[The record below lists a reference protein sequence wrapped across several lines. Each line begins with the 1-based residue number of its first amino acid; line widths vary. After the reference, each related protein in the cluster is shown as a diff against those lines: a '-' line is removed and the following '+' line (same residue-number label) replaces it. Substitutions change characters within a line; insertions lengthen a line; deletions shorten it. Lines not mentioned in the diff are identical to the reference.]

1 MDKLI
6 IEGGQ
11 PLVGTVKAS
20 GAKNA
25 ALPILAAS
33 IMTDVPFTLTGIPH
47 LNDVTTMMELL
58 SRMGVQFTINENMD
72 VELDGSD
79 VKSFKA
85 PYELVR
91 TMRASVVVLGPLLAR
106 YGHAEV
112 SLPGGCA
119 IGPRPI
125 DLHIDAMRQLGAEIE
140 ITNGFIK
147 AQVNGRLK
155 GAEIYFP
162 KVTVTGTENVLMAA
176 CLAEGTTVLKNAA
189 QEPEVSDLADFLN
202 VLGAKISGAG
212 TSTITIEGV
221 ERLDNPNVHYNVLA
235 DRIEVATYLVG
246 AAMTKGKI
254 KVKNIKPEILGSVLQ
269 KLEET
274 GASITTGENWIE
286 LDMQGKTPKALSVVT
301 APYPGFPTD
310 VQAQIIALNTVAEG
324 EAKVVETVFEN
335 RFMHVQELQR
345 MDAEIELEGNVATTH
360 GRDHLNGA
368 PVMATDL
375 RASASLVLAALVA
388 HGQTVID
395 RVYHIDRGYECI
407 EEKLS
412 QLGAKI
418 KRVSGATFLRMQE
431 SASE

>member
-6 IEGGQ
+6 IEGGK
-11 PLVGTVKAS
+11 PLSGSVKAS

-33 IMTDVPFTLTGIPH
+33 LMVDAPFKLTGIPH

-72 VELDGSD
+72 VELDSTQ
-79 VKSFKA
+79 VNSHKA

-91 TMRASVVVLGPLLAR
+91 TMRASVLVLGPLLAR
-106 YGHAEV
+106 YQNAEV

-140 ITNGFIK
+140 INNGFIK
-147 AQVNGRLK
+147 ARVNGRLK
-155 GAEIYFP
+155 GAEIYFN
-162 KVTVTGTENVLMAA
+162 KVTVTGTENVIMAA
-176 CLAEGTTVLKNAA
+176 ALAEGTSVIKNAA
-189 QEPEVSDLADFLN
+189 QEPEVTDLAEFLN
-202 VLGAKISGAG
+202 VMGAKISGIG
-212 TSTITIEGV
+212 TSTLTIEGV
-221 ERLDNPNVHYNVLA
+221 ESLGQPDVHYNVLA
-235 DRIEVATYLVG
+235 DRIEAATYLVG
-246 AAMTKGKI
+246 AAMTRGKV
-254 KVKNIKPEILGSVLQ
+254 KVKNIKPAIIDSVLQ
-269 KLEET
+269 KLEEAGANIST
-274 GASITTGENWIE
+274 GKDWIE
-286 LDMQGKTPKALSVVT
+286 LDMQGQQPKAISIVT

-310 VQAQIIALNTVAEG
+310 VQAQIIALNSVAQG
-324 EAKVVETVFEN
+324 DAKVVETVFEN

-388 HGQTVID
+388 NGQTVID

-412 QLGAKI
+412 QLGANI
-418 KRVSGATFLRMQE
+418 KRVTGKQYAQMCDDGT
-431 SASE
+431 A